1 MITYQSQTFRLSDQP
16 HALTGTTGTGPGAGT
31 GAGASTGTGPGT
43 GAPLVLY
50 RTCVI
55 VLYTGSSIASRDGI
69 TDA

>member
-16 HALTGTTGTGPGAGT
+16 PVPVPDTGT
-31 GAGASTGTGPGT
+31 GAGTT